1 MNERELI
8 SEIGGIARLS
18 HSLDEAVSRIESL
31 LAHEI
36 GSATLTLQ
44 PVQNGSPF
52 LSGTGVS
59 RFLESREFPFRDL
72 YTAPLVKAR
81 DRPRGILIACFGTW
95 GAPGEML
102 QRATAYTAEQLGTLL
117 GRVSRRAA

>member
-1 MNERELI
+1 MNEHELM
-8 SEIGGIARLS
+8 SEIGGIARLA
-18 HSLDEAVSRIESL
+18 HSLDEAVTRIESL

-52 LSGTGVS
+52 LAGTGVS
-59 RFLESREFPFRDL
+59 RFLESREFPFRGL
-72 YTAPLVKAR
+72 YTAPLVKG
-81 DRPRGILIACFGTW
+81 DRPRGMLIACFGTW
-95 GAPGEML
+95 GAPGDLL

-117 GRVSRRAA
+117 GRVNRRAA